1 MSEAPETKRH
11 VDNDALAS
19 YLHSHIIASNAGKRI
34 FDEAAKA
41 WEGTPHGP
49 TFVRLAAEIR
59 EDSDELKGIA
69 EGLNLKLPGHKQAI
83 SWVGEQ
89 AARLDPLNPGHA
101 RAGHSGQLELESL
114 ISAVTGKSLLW
125 ETLLLLA
132 DEDVRIDA
140 LRMEQLLDRALQQ
153 IRDLSEVMRSTA
165 KARFRPEAG
174 KQR

>member
-1 MSEAPETKRH
+1 MSEAPQTRRQ

-19 YLHSHIIASNAGKRI
+19 YLHSHIVASNSGRRL
-34 FDEAAKA
+34 FEEAAKA

-49 TFVRLAAEIR
+49 LFDRLAAEIR
-59 EDSDELKGIA
+59 EDSDELKAIA
-69 EGLNLKLPGHKQAI
+69 EGLDLRLPALKQAI
-83 SWVGEQ
+83 SWVGEH

-101 RAGHSGQLELESL
+101 RAGHASQLELESL

-132 DEDVRIDA
+132 DEDVRLDA
-140 LRMEQLLDRALQQ
+140 LRMERLLDRALRQ

-165 KARFRPEAG
+165 GARFRPDAAQ
-174 KQR
+174 QR